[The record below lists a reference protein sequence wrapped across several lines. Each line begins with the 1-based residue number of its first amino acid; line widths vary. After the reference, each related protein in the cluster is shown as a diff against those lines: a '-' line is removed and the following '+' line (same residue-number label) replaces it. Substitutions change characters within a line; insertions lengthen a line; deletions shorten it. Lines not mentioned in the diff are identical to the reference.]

1 MSPTNAQNQHV
12 VTAVIVA
19 HDGAAWIPRVTEA
32 LVNQTRPVQ
41 RVVGVDTGSRD
52 RSGAMLAEALG
63 RAAVFGMD
71 RGTGYAAAVHQA
83 LRHRAATTHLPA
95 PAAAPAERME
105 WVWLLHD
112 DCEPEPDAL
121 EQLLLGADQVP
132 TVAVLGP
139 KVMDWSDRGVL
150 LEAGVGIDRAG
161 RRITGI
167 EPREVD
173 QGQHDGNRDVL
184 AVGSAGMLVRRDV
197 WSQVG
202 GFDPGMRLYR
212 EDVDFCWRVQAA
224 GYRVRVIT
232 DAVVYHVEA
241 SARRRRQASAAP
253 RRGREDRRNALLVLL
268 GNLPPGPMLFA
279 LAGNLVLSTLRTLFF
294 LFAKRARA
302 ALDEF
307 AGFFGAAGHP
317 LRLLAARRRRSR
329 GRRGAYGRLRSEV
342 PPGHSVRKLAE
353 FATGALSKSLPVDMV
368 GSHHATDDPT
378 EDDSLLVDTGVVQRV
393 ISNPGVLLFLVLTT
407 IALVAERSL
416 LSSSPLGGGALV
428 PAWGGASDLWAE
440 YLQGFHPAGIGTA
453 AGTPPYVAVIALL
466 ATLLGGKPWL
476 AVDVILIGCIPLAG
490 VTAYLAS
497 RRITRSVPVRIWAAM
512 AYALLPVGMGAVAA
526 GRLGTALVLVLLP
539 LIAVVAARVF
549 THGPRRARRAAWAAA
564 LLVAVAAAFV
574 PLVWVLTVVAMALG
588 ALVFRRGRSGV
599 MIDAAIVAVVPVVL
613 LLPWSI
619 ALATHPSQLLLEAG
633 LQPAGLATPHLP
645 ARSLM
650 LLSPGGPGLP
660 PFWVTAGL
668 LLAAAV
674 ALVASGRR
682 ALVVAG
688 WAAAL
693 LGLLTAAAVSKLIV
707 TPASGGDPV
716 LAWPGLALAFAGAGL
731 LLAAAACGD
740 LLRNK
745 LGSGGWRAP
754 SGIAI
759 LALAAVACAAPALA
773 AAAWV
778 TTGVRGPV
786 APSAG
791 PVLPEFVAVSS
802 DTGLRL
808 RTLVLRVDPRGRVA
822 YSVLR
827 DTDPL
832 IGASG
837 LAVPPAAQRA
847 LSLTVATL
855 TAPYGGSVQNQ
866 GRSLAQ
872 LGIGYVLLP
881 TPINPDLARLLDG
894 VAGLRPVSQ
903 TAEFALWRVSDT
915 TARVRVVERSGTV
928 VPVNSG
934 TVRVAGASVPAAG
947 GTLELAE
954 PAGGWSATLNGHPL
968 TPLVAPVG
976 GWAQGFRLPPGGG
989 SLTMS
994 HSQLSRIAVVALEAL
1009 ALVLVLV
1016 LGLPGARMAGEA
1028 EAGAATA
1035 AARRSGH
1042 TRDKAGD
1049 RGRERKPSRR
1059 GKGKPGSPARPRVRR
1074 PPVPAAQGAQRVP
1087 GAAPAEETEV
1097 PAGVRGAAAP
1107 GVRGAAGGGGMPWPD
1122 EPAATGSFPGD
1133 VAADSPTMVSH
1144 ARGGTG
1150 APGRS
1155 AGRPP
1160 AGGRNMPGD
1169 PRGLPPRAGP
1179 GPGRRGVRP
1188 GPEPGSSRGRPGY
1201 DPAAGRSP
1209 GYDPAGGRG
1218 GRPGY
1223 DTGPGRP
1230 VPPGPDPGGRR
1241 GRPGDDTGPGQPV
1254 PPGSDPGSSRGRP
1267 GYDTGPGRA
1276 VPPGPG
1282 PGASRGRPGYDTGPG
1297 RAVPPGSDPGGSR
1310 GRPGYDTRSGRA
1322 RPEYGP
1328 DPGHGGRRGYEPEPD
1343 PARPGY
1349 DPTPGRDG
1357 RPGYDTAPGGA
1368 GRPGYGPVPGDEGRR
1383 GADRAPR
1390 RGRRGREPEPDRGRA
1405 ANGPVPGGDG
1415 GPGYDAP
1422 PRRGGQPGY
1431 DTAPGSG
1438 GRPGYDAPPGT
1449 AGRPGY
1455 DTAPGRG
1462 GRPGYDTSPGS
1473 GGRGGYDTPPGS
1485 GGRPGY
1491 DTPPGSGGRPGY
1503 DTAPGR
1509 GRRRREPG
1517 PDRDQAGYGPAPG
1530 RDGGQAY
1537 GPSPDAQAERGERK
1551 SRIGWPG
1558 RGSRSGRDR
1567 GPAGGERPAAG
1578 ARRGGMPSDAEALSP
1593 LPPLP
1598 PRRPTGMDG
1607 YAADAGGPDWDAGP
1621 QHDPGE
1627 TDW

>member
-1 MSPTNAQNQHV
+1 LSPVNAQNQHV

-83 LRHRAATTHLPA
+83 LRHRAAATHLP
-95 PAAAPAERME
+95 PSVGAPAERTE

-132 TVAVLGP
+132 AVAVLGP
-139 KVMDWSDRGVL
+139 KVMDWTDRDVL

-197 WSQVG
+197 WNQVG
-202 GFDPGMRLYR
+202 GFDPGMLLYR
-212 EDVDFCWRVQAA
+212 EDVDFCWRAQAA

-232 DAVVYHVEA
+232 DAVVHHVEA

-268 GNLPPGPMLFA
+268 GNLPPGPMFFA
-279 LAGNLVLSTLRTLFF
+279 LAGNLVLSTLRMMFF
-294 LFAKRARA
+294 LLAKRAGA
-302 ALDEF
+302 ALDEL

-378 EDDSLLVDTGVVQRV
+378 DDDSMLVDTGIVQRV
-393 ISNPGVLLFLVLTT
+393 LTNPGVVLFLALTT

-428 PAWGGASDLWAE
+428 PAWGGASGLWSE
-440 YLQGFHPAGIGTA
+440 YVQAFHPAGIGTA
-453 AGTPPYVAVIALL
+453 ASTPPYVAVIALL

-497 RRITRSVPVRIWAAM
+497 RRVTRSVPVRIWAAM

-549 THGPRRARRAAWAAA
+549 THGRRRARRAAWAAA

-574 PLVWVLTVVAMALG
+574 PLVWVLTVAAMVLG
-588 ALVFRRGRSGV
+588 ALVFRRGRPGV

-633 LQPAGLATPHLP
+633 LQPPGLASPHLA

-668 LLAAAV
+668 VLAAAV

-682 ALVVAG
+682 ALVLAG

-693 LGLLTAAAVSKLIV
+693 LGLLAAAALSKLIV
-707 TPASGGDPV
+707 TPTVGGGPV

-731 LLAAAACGD
+731 LLAVLACGD
-740 LLRNK
+740 LFQDK

-754 SGIAI
+754 SGIAV
-759 LALAAVACAAPALA
+759 LALAAVACTAPALA

-778 TTGVRGPV
+778 TSGVRGPV

-791 PVLPEFVAVSS
+791 PVLPEFVSVSS
-802 DTGLRL
+802 ATGLRL
-808 RTLVLRVDPRGRVA
+808 RTLVLRVDPHGRVA

-832 IGASG
+832 IGASE

-847 LSLTVATL
+847 LNLSVATL
-855 TAPYGGSVQNQ
+855 TAPYGGSVQDQ
-866 GRSLAQ
+866 GRSLSQ

-881 TPINPDLARLLDG
+881 APSNPALARLLDG
-894 VAGLRPVSQ
+894 VPGLRPVSQ
-903 TAEFALWRVSDT
+903 TTAFALWRVSDL
-915 TARVRVVERSGTV
+915 TARVRVVGQNGTV
-928 VPVNSG
+928 VAVNSG
-934 TVRVAGASVPAAG
+934 PVRVAGASVPAAG
-947 GTLELAE
+947 GTLVLAE
-954 PAGGWSATLNGHPL
+954 PAGGWSASLNGHPL
-968 TPLVAPVG
+968 TPLAAPVG

-989 SLTMS
+989 SLTVS

-1009 ALVLVLV
+1009 AVAIVLA
-1016 LGLPGARMAGEA
+1016 LGLPGARMASEA
-1028 EAGAATA
+1028 EEGAAAA
-1035 AARRSGH
+1035 AARRSGRA
-1042 TRDKAGD
+1042 RDKAGD
-1049 RGRERKPSRR
+1049 HGRDRKQPRR
-1059 GKGKPGSPARPRVRR
+1059 GKGKPAIPARPHVRR
-1074 PPVPAAQGAQRVP
+1074 PPVPAAQGAQGAP
-1087 GAAPAEETEV
+1087 GAAPVAAGAAAAAGV
-1097 PAGVRGAAAP
+1097 RGAAPAGVRGAAA
-1107 GVRGAAGGGGMPWPD
+1107 GGRGGPPWPD

-1133 VAADSPTMVSH
+1133 LAADSPTMVSH
-1144 ARGGTG
+1144 ARGGT
-1150 APGRS
+1150 ATPSR
-1155 AGRPP
+1155 GRPP
-1160 AGGRNMPGD
+1160 AAGRGMPGD
-1169 PRGLPPRAGP
+1169 PGGLPPRAGP
-1179 GPGRRGVRP
+1179 GTDPGRPRQPGRRPPDLAGQPGHQPAPGGGVRP
-1188 GPEPGSSRGRPGY
+1188 GPAPGGSHGRPGS
-1201 DPAAGRSP
+1201 DPAAGRGP
-1209 GYDPAGGRG
+1209 GYDPAGGG
-1218 GRPGY
+1218 
-1223 DTGPGRP
+1223 
-1230 VPPGPDPGGRR
+1230 
-1241 GRPGDDTGPGQPV
+1241 
-1254 PPGSDPGSSRGRP
+1254 GRP

-1276 VPPGPG
+1276 VRPGPD
-1282 PGASRGRPGYDTGPG
+1282 PGASRSRPAYDTGPG
-1297 RAVPPGSDPGGSR
+1297 RAQPGYDSDPGR
-1310 GRPGYDTRSGRA
+1310 
-1322 RPEYGP
+1322 
-1328 DPGHGGRRGYEPEPD
+1328 GGRRSYDPEPD
-1343 PARPGY
+1343 RARAGHGAA
-1349 DPTPGRDG
+1349 PGRDG
-1357 RPGYDTAPGGA
+1357 RPGYDTAPGRGERPGYDTA
-1368 GRPGYGPVPGDEGRR
+1368 PGGGGRPGYDTAPGGSGRPRSDTAAPGGVGRPGYDTPPGGDGPGYAPAPRRGRRGRKPEPDRGRAARGPVPGGDGPPGYEPAPGRGGR
-1383 GADRAPR
+1383 PGYDTAPGGSGRPGYDMAPGGGGRPGYDTTPGSRPGYDPAPGDGGRPGYDTAPGGGGRPGHDPAPR
-1390 RGRRGREPEPDRGRA
+1390 RGRRGREPEADRG
-1405 ANGPVPGGDG
+1405 
-1415 GPGYDAP
+1415 
-1422 PRRGGQPGY
+1422 
-1431 DTAPGSG
+1431 
-1438 GRPGYDAPPGT
+1438 
-1449 AGRPGY
+1449 
-1455 DTAPGRG
+1455 
-1462 GRPGYDTSPGS
+1462 
-1473 GGRGGYDTPPGS
+1473 
-1485 GGRPGY
+1485 
-1491 DTPPGSGGRPGY
+1491 
-1503 DTAPGR
+1503 
-1509 GRRRREPG
+1509 
-1517 PDRDQAGYGPAPG
+1517 QAGYGPAPG
-1530 RDGGQAY
+1530 REGGQAY
-1537 GPSPDAQAERGERK
+1537 GPPPDAPAERGARR
-1551 SRIGWPG
+1551 SRVGWPS
-1558 RGSRSGRDR
+1558 RGARPGRDR
-1567 GPAGGERPAAG
+1567 GPGAGERPGAG
-1578 ARRGGMPSDAEALSP
+1578 AQRDQLPSDAEVLSP

-1598 PRRPTGMDG
+1598 PRRPSGRDG
-1607 YAADAGGPDWDAGP
+1607 YATDAGGPDWDAGP

>member
-1 MSPTNAQNQHV
+1 LSPVNAQNQHV

-19 HDGAAWIPRVTEA
+19 HDGAAWVPRMTEA

-83 LRHRAATTHLPA
+83 LRHRAATTHLPP
-95 PAAAPAERME
+95 PAGAPAERTE

-132 TVAVLGP
+132 AVAVLGP
-139 KVMDWSDRGVL
+139 KVMDWSDRDVL

-173 QGQHDGNRDVL
+173 QGQHDGNRDAL

-197 WSQVG
+197 WDQVG
-202 GFDPGMRLYR
+202 GFDPGMQLYR

-294 LFAKRARA
+294 LFAKRAGA

-317 LRLLAARRRRSR
+317 LRLLAARRRRSP

-378 EDDSLLVDTGVVQRV
+378 DDDSLLVDTGIVQRV
-393 ISNPGVLLFLVLTT
+393 LTNPGVLLFLVLTT

-428 PAWGGASDLWAE
+428 TAWGGASGLWSE
-440 YLQGFHPAGIGTA
+440 YVQGFHPAGIGTA

-497 RRITRSVPVRIWAAM
+497 RRVTRSVPVRIWAAM

-549 THGPRRARRAAWAAA
+549 TNGPRRARRAAWAAA

-574 PLVWVLTVVAMALG
+574 PLVWVLTVAAMALG
-588 ALVFRRGRSGV
+588 ALVFRRGRPGV
-599 MIDAAIVAVVPVVL
+599 MIDAAIVALVPVVL

-633 LQPAGLATPHLP
+633 LQPPGLASPHLA

-668 LLAAAV
+668 VLAAAV

-693 LGLLTAAAVSKLIV
+693 LGLLAAAALSKFIV
-707 TPASGGDPV
+707 TPAVGGDPV
-716 LAWPGLALAFAGAGL
+716 LAWPGPALVFAGAGL
-731 LLAAAACGD
+731 LLAVAACGD
-740 LLRNK
+740 LFQGK

-754 SGIAI
+754 SGIA
-759 LALAAVACAAPALA
+759 LVALAAVACTAPALA

-778 TTGVRGPV
+778 TSGVRGPV

-791 PVLPEFVAVSS
+791 PVLPEFVSVSS
-802 DTGLRL
+802 ATGLRL

-832 IGASG
+832 IGASE
-837 LAVPPAAQRA
+837 LAVLPAAQRA
-847 LSLTVATL
+847 LNLSVATL
-855 TAPYGGSVQNQ
+855 TAPYGGYVQDQ
-866 GRSLAQ
+866 GRSLSQ

-881 TPINPDLARLLDG
+881 APINPALARLLDG
-894 VAGLRPVSQ
+894 VPGLRPVSQ
-903 TAEFALWRVSDT
+903 TAAFALWRVSGT
-915 TARVRVVERSGTV
+915 TARVRVVEQSGTV

-934 TVRVAGASVPAAG
+934 PVRVAGASVPAAG
-947 GTLELAE
+947 GTLVLAE
-954 PAGGWSATLNGHPL
+954 PAGGWSAALNGQPL
-968 TPLVAPVG
+968 IPLAAPVG

-989 SLTMS
+989 SLTVS
-994 HSQLSRIAVVALEAL
+994 HSQLSRIAAVALEAL
-1009 ALVLVLV
+1009 AVAIVLA
-1016 LGLPGARMAGEA
+1016 LGLPGARVAGEA
-1028 EAGAATA
+1028 EAGAAAAA
-1035 AARRSGH
+1035 AARRSS
-1042 TRDKAGD
+1042 RDRDTAGD
-1049 RGRERKPSRR
+1049 HVRDRKPPRR
-1059 GKGKPGSPARPRVRR
+1059 GKGKPASPARPRVRR
-1074 PPVPAAQGAQRVP
+1074 PPVPVADEAGEAAAAGAR
-1087 GAAPAEETEV
+1087 GTAPAGVREAAAAGVRGTAA
-1097 PAGVRGAAAP
+1097 AGVRGAP
-1107 GVRGAAGGGGMPWPD
+1107 PRPD

-1133 VAADSPTMVSH
+1133 LAADSPTMVSH
-1144 ARGGTG
+1144 ARGGTDVPSRG
-1150 APGRS
+1150 AR
-1155 AGRPP
+1155 RPS
-1160 AGGRNMPGD
+1160 AGGRGMPAD
-1169 PRGLPPRAGP
+1169 PGGLPPRGGRGTEPGRSRWPGRRAPDRPAQPDYEP
-1179 GPGRRGVRP
+1179 GPGDRAVRP
-1188 GPEPGSSRGRPGY
+1188 GPEPGGSRGRPSY
-1201 DPAAGRSP
+1201 DPTAG
-1209 GYDPAGGRG
+1209 
-1218 GRPGY
+1218 
-1223 DTGPGRP
+1223 
-1230 VPPGPDPGGRR
+1230 R
-1241 GRPGDDTGPGQPV
+1241 GRPGH
-1254 PPGSDPGSSRGRP
+1254 
-1267 GYDTGPGRA
+1267 DTGPGRA
-1276 VPPGPG
+1276 VPPGPEPGGGRSGG
-1282 PGASRGRPGYDTGPG
+1282 PGYDTGPGQAVPPGPDQGSGRGRRGYDTGPG
-1297 RAVPPGSDPGGSR
+1297 RARPGYDSDPGRGGRRSYEPGPDR
-1310 GRPGYDTRSGRA
+1310 ARAARGPAPGRDGRPGHDTAPGGGGRPGYDTAPGDGGR
-1322 RPEYGP
+1322 PGYGTAP
-1328 DPGHGGRRGYEPEPD
+1328 GADGGPGHDPAPRHGRRGREPEPDRSRTARGPVPGSAGRRGYDTAPGGGPGYDTAPGGGGRLGYD
-1343 PARPGY
+1343 PAPGADPPGYDPAPSRGARPGY
-1349 DPTPGRDG
+1349 GTPPGGSGQSGYDTFPGGGG
-1357 RPGYDTAPGGA
+1357 RPGYDTAPGGG
-1368 GRPGYGPVPGDEGRR
+1368 GRPGYDT
-1383 GADRAPR
+1383 APR
-1390 RGRRGREPEPDRGRA
+1390 RGRRGREPEPDRG
-1405 ANGPVPGGDG
+1405 
-1415 GPGYDAP
+1415 
-1422 PRRGGQPGY
+1422 
-1431 DTAPGSG
+1431 
-1438 GRPGYDAPPGT
+1438 
-1449 AGRPGY
+1449 
-1455 DTAPGRG
+1455 
-1462 GRPGYDTSPGS
+1462 
-1473 GGRGGYDTPPGS
+1473 
-1485 GGRPGY
+1485 
-1491 DTPPGSGGRPGY
+1491 
-1503 DTAPGR
+1503 
-1509 GRRRREPG
+1509 
-1517 PDRDQAGYGPAPG
+1517 QAGYTPG
-1530 RDGGQAY
+1530 REGGPAY
-1537 GPSPDAQAERGERK
+1537 GPPPQPPAERGARK
-1551 SRIGWPG
+1551 SRVGWPG
-1558 RGSRSGRDR
+1558 RGARAGRDR
-1567 GPAGGERPAAG
+1567 GSAGDERPGTG
-1578 ARRGGMPSDAEALSP
+1578 AQRDGLPSDTEALSP

-1598 PRRPTGMDG
+1598 PRRPSGMDG
-1607 YAADAGGPDWDAGP
+1607 YATDAGGPDWDGGP

>member
-1 MSPTNAQNQHV
+1 LSPTNAQNQHV

-83 LRHRAATTHLPA
+83 LRHRAAATHPPPPA
-95 PAAAPAERME
+95 GPPAERTE

-132 TVAVLGP
+132 AVAVLGP
-139 KVMDWSDRGVL
+139 KVMDWSDRDVL

-197 WSQVG
+197 WNQVG
-202 GFDPGMRLYR
+202 GFDPGMLLYR

-232 DAVVYHVEA
+232 DAVAYHVEA

-279 LAGNLVLSTLRTLFF
+279 LAGNLVLSTLRTMFF
-294 LFAKRARA
+294 LLAKRAGA

-329 GRRGAYGRLRSEV
+329 GRRGTYGRLRSEV
-342 PPGHSVRKLAE
+342 PPGHSFRKLAE
-353 FATGALSKSLPVDMV
+353 FATGALSKSLPVDV
-368 GSHHATDDPT
+368 IGSHHATDDPT
-378 EDDSLLVDTGVVQRV
+378 DDDSMLVDTGIAQRV
-393 ISNPGVLLFLVLTT
+393 LTNPGVLLFLALTT
-407 IALVAERSL
+407 IALVAEHSL

-428 PAWGGASDLWAE
+428 PAWGGASGLWSE

-453 AGTPPYVAVIALL
+453 ASTPPYVAVIALL

-497 RRITRSVPVRIWAAM
+497 RRVTRSVPVRIWAAI

-549 THGPRRARRAAWAAA
+549 TYGRRRARRAAWAAA

-574 PLVWVLTVVAMALG
+574 PLVWVLTVAAMALG
-588 ALVFRRGRSGV
+588 ALVFRRGRPGV

-633 LQPAGLATPHLP
+633 LQPPGLASPHLA

-668 LLAAAV
+668 VLAAAV

-682 ALVVAG
+682 ALVLAG

-693 LGLLTAAAVSKLIV
+693 LGLLAAAAVSKLIV
-707 TPASGGDPV
+707 TPAVGGGPV

-731 LLAAAACGD
+731 LLAVLACGD
-740 LLRNK
+740 LFQDK

-754 SGIAI
+754 SGIAV
-759 LALAAVACAAPALA
+759 LALAAVACTAPALA

-778 TTGVRGPV
+778 TSGVRGPV

-791 PVLPEFVAVSS
+791 PVLPEFVSVSS
-802 DTGLRL
+802 ATGLRL
-808 RTLVLRVDPRGRVA
+808 RTLALRVDPRGRVA

-832 IGASG
+832 IGASE
-837 LAVPPAAQRA
+837 LAVPPAGQQA
-847 LSLTVATL
+847 LNLSVATL
-855 TAPYGGSVQNQ
+855 TAPYGASVQDQ
-866 GRSLAQ
+866 GRSLSQ
-872 LGIGYVLLP
+872 FGIGYVLLP
-881 TPINPDLARLLDG
+881 APINPALARLLDG
-894 VAGLRPVSQ
+894 VPGLRPVSQ
-903 TAEFALWRVSDT
+903 TAAFALWRVSDT
-915 TARVRVVERSGTV
+915 TARVRVVEQNGTV

-934 TVRVAGASVPAAG
+934 AVRVAGASVPAAG
-947 GTLELAE
+947 GTLVLAE
-954 PAGGWSATLNGHPL
+954 PTGGWSAALNGHPL
-968 TPLVAPVG
+968 TPLAAPVG

-989 SLTMS
+989 SLTVS
-994 HSQLSRIAVVALEAL
+994 HSQLTRIAIVALEAL
-1009 ALVLVLV
+1009 AVAIVLG
-1016 LGLPGARMAGEA
+1016 LGLPGARVAGEA
-1028 EAGAATA
+1028 EEGAAA

-1049 RGRERKPSRR
+1049 HGRDRKQPRR
-1059 GKGKPGSPARPRVRR
+1059 GKGKPASPARPPGRP
-1074 PPVPAAQGAQRVP
+1074 PPVPAAQGAPRVP
-1087 GAAPAEETEV
+1087 GAAPAEAGEV
-1097 PAGVRGAAAP
+1097 AAAGVRGTVPAGARGTAAAGAHRAAA
-1107 GVRGAAGGGGMPWPD
+1107 GVRGGPPWPD
-1122 EPAATGSFPGD
+1122 EPAATASFPGD
-1133 VAADSPTMVSH
+1133 LAADSPTVVSH
-1144 ARGGTG
+1144 ARGGTDV
-1150 APGRS
+1150 PGQG

-1160 AGGRNMPGD
+1160 GAGGGMPGD
-1169 PRGLPPRAGP
+1169 AGGLPPRGGPGTAPGRPRRPGRRPPDLTGQPGYQP
-1179 GPGRRGVRP
+1179 GPGGRGVRS
-1188 GPEPGSSRGRPGY
+1188 GPEPGGSRGRPGY
-1201 DPAAGRSP
+1201 APAA
-1209 GYDPAGGRG
+1209 GRG

-1223 DTGPGRP
+1223 DTGPGRA
-1230 VPPGPDPGGRR
+1230 VPSGPEPGAG
-1241 GRPGDDTGPGQPV
+1241 
-1254 PPGSDPGSSRGRP
+1254 RGRP
-1267 GYDTGPGRA
+1267 GYDTGSGRA
-1276 VPPGPG
+1276 QPE
-1282 PGASRGRPGYDTGPG
+1282 YDP
-1297 RAVPPGSDPGGSR
+1297 DPG
-1310 GRPGYDTRSGRA
+1310 RSGR
-1322 RPEYGP
+1322 RS
-1328 DPGHGGRRGYEPEPD
+1328 YEPEPD
-1343 PARPGY
+1343 RARAGYGRAAGRDGRPG
-1349 DPTPGRDG
+1349 DDTAPGRGG
-1357 RPGYDTAPGGA
+1357 RPGYDTAPGG
-1368 GRPGYGPVPGDEGRR
+1368 DGRR
-1383 GADRAPR
+1383 GKDTAPR

-1415 GPGYDAP
+1415 
-1422 PRRGGQPGY
+1422 
-1431 DTAPGSG
+1431 
-1438 GRPGYDAPPGT
+1438 RPGYDP
-1449 AGRPGY
+1449 
-1455 DTAPGRG
+1455 APGRG
-1462 GRPGYDTSPGS
+1462 GRPGYDPAS
-1473 GGRGGYDTPPGS
+1473 GG

-1491 DTPPGSGGRPGY
+1491 DPAPSRGGRPGY
-1503 DTAPGR
+1503 DTAPRR
-1509 GRRRREPG
+1509 GRRGHEPE
-1517 PDRDQAGYGPAPG
+1517 PDRGQAPYSPAAG

-1537 GPSPDAQAERGERK
+1537 GPPPDAPAERGARR
-1551 SRIGWPG
+1551 SRVGWPG
-1558 RGSRSGRDR
+1558 RGARSSRDR
-1567 GPAGGERPAAG
+1567 GPAGGEQPGAG
-1578 ARRGGMPSDAEALSP
+1578 ARRDGLPSDAEDLSP

-1607 YAADAGGPDWDAGP
+1607 YATDAGGPDWDAGP
-1621 QHDPGE
+1621 QHDAGE